1 MGSTKVQAPPP
12 RDYYKEMSDTIRA
25 QIDLAPK
32 MMEAERKLVPA
43 WQQLQYEQMMGQ
55 ANNLKTFYRSVM
67 GDSASLLRDYGS
79 TFADALAPIAERS
92 RATYDLGLG
101 GGAELQNLMRTQAL
115 ADLNAGTG
123 LTPEMERLASPMGR
137 AGATARGLTNSA
149 QGLGMETLSGYNL
162 GLQRQA
168 QARTFANQVLGN
180 DVSMSGAA
188 YNQYGAPLVSSGLG
202 ALSPMGLAGTAT
214 QYNQGLGPTYLQ
226 PESQYAANLF
236 ANNYNGELQANVA
249 TAQNKASMTSGLLSA
264 TGSIVGGMATGG
276 VGLFGSKGLNW
287 GDPVGKRA

>member
-1 MGSTKVQAPPP
+1 MGSSKVQAPPP

-32 MMEAERKLVPA
+32 MMEAERRLVPQ

-67 GDSASLLRDYGS
+67 GDSAQLLRDYGS
-79 TFADALAPIAERS
+79 TFADSLAPIAERS

-101 GGAELQNLMRTQAL
+101 GGAELQNLMRAQAVG
-115 ADLNAGTG
+115 DLGYGTG
-123 LTPEMERLASPMGR
+123 LTPEMRIQAEQMARGA
-137 AGATARGLTNSA
+137 ATARGLTNSA
-149 QGLGMETLSGYNL
+149 QGIGMETLSGYNL
-162 GLQRQA
+162 GLQRQDR
-168 QARTFANQVLGN
+168 ARTFANQVLGN

-202 ALSPMGLAGTAT
+202 ALSPMGLAGLAT

-226 PESQYAANLF
+226 PESQYAANL
-236 ANNYNGELQANVA
+236 AASNYNGQLQANTA

-264 TGSIVGGMATGG
+264 AGSIVGGMATGG
-276 VGLFGSKGLNW
+276 VGFFAGAGLANAKAR
-287 GDPVGKRA
+287 GGN

>member
-1 MGSTKVQAPPP
+1 MGSSKVQAPPP

-32 MMEAERKLVPA
+32 MMEAERRLVPQ

-67 GDSASLLRDYGS
+67 GDSAQLLRDYGS
-79 TFADALAPIAERS
+79 TFADSLAPIAERS

-101 GGAELQNLMRTQAL
+101 GGAALQNLMRAQAGE
-115 ADLNAGTG
+115 DLGYGTG
-123 LTPEMERLASPMGR
+123 LTPEMRIQAEQMARGA
-137 AGATARGLTNSA
+137 ATARGLTNSA
-149 QGLGMETLSGYNL
+149 QGIGMETLSGYNL
-162 GLQRQA
+162 GLQRQDR
-168 QARTFANQVLGN
+168 ARTFANQVLGN

-202 ALSPMGLAGTAT
+202 ALSPMGLAGQAT

-226 PESQYAANLF
+226 PESQYAANL
-236 ANNYNGELQANVA
+236 AASNYNGELQARTA

-264 TGSIVGGMATGG
+264 AGSVVGGMATGG
-276 VGLFGSKGLNW
+276 VGFFASAGLANAKAR
-287 GDPVGKRA
+287 GGN